1 MNTRKNI
8 DMKSNNNPKMI
19 RLELGNT
26 FKVLQVTG
34 SAGMNMPEHVSTK
47 EAVIIIQKGQAIL
60 KLKGIDHVLELNKS
74 FVVPAGQ
81 KHELQITEDFQAVVI
96 MEIESEIKF
105 INN

>member
-1 MNTRKNI
+1 
-8 DMKSNNNPKMI
+8 MKSNDNPKMT
-19 RLELGNT
+19 RLDLGNT

-47 EAVIIIQKGQAIL
+47 EAVIIVQQGTAII

-81 KHELQITEDFQAVVI
+81 KHELKITEDFQAVVI
-96 MEIESEIKF
+96 MEKESEIKF
-105 INN
+105 TNN